1 MCPED
6 TSLLNTEIG
15 DSLVVRAIKQLRRVV
30 VSGRQPLVGCLG
42 LVDNSNVQQKY
53 KCSKLL
59 HSSTTFRAKSKIS
72 EMEIQDS
79 GRSHP

>member
-1 MCPED
+1 MERSRQDEGELNPSIFVHFRTGLWVCIAHRCGMCPED

-42 LVDNSNVQQKY
+42 LVDNSNVR
-53 KCSKLL
+53 
-59 HSSTTFRAKSKIS
+59 H
-72 EMEIQDS
+72 
-79 GRSHP
+79 